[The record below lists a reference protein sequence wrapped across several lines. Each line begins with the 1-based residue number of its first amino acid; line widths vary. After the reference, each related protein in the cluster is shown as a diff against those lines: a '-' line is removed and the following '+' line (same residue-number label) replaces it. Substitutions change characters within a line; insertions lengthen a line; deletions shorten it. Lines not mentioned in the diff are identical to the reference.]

1 MKTRILTAFVLAGGM
16 ALAQTGSN
24 PGSPDQ
30 NQPPQSGQTQPSN
43 QDQQQPASPSTQDQ
57 QQPSSPSTQDQQQ
70 PTSPTT
76 QPPSTNPDQ
85 SQTAATSSANGQETV
100 VRGCLKQSGGN
111 WIISQNGQDTTLS
124 GDDSL
129 FKPHDGQQ
137 VEVHGTQSSAGALQ
151 VTSVN
156 TISDSCG
163 GTSDTAS
170 AGPSGPAATDQS
182 AAGQTPSSGSPG
194 TAQPA
199 ANPPVT
205 NQTAPTTVGSGS
217 QSATGTANPD
227 QGATTGQNPPDAD
240 TPLHPG
246 QTPEDRRQIA
256 HNVSRLPDGH
266 GPSLPETGSPIPLLG
281 LLGLGSLATGLL
293 ARKKK

>member
-1 MKTRILTAFVLAGGM
+1 MKTRILIAFVLAGGM
-16 ALAQTGSN
+16 ALAQTGTNS
-24 PGSPDQ
+24 GSTDQ
-30 NQPPQSGQTQPSN
+30 NQPPQGSQTQPASPDQQQPSSPSP

-57 QQPSSPSTQDQQQ
+57 QQPTSPSTQ
-70 PTSPTT
+70 
-76 QPPSTNPDQ
+76 PPSSNPDQ
-85 SQTAATSSANGQETV
+85 SQTAAPSSANGQETV

-111 WIISQNGQDTTLS
+111 WIISENGQDTTLS

-137 VEVHGTQSSAGALQ
+137 VEVRGTQSSAGLQ

-170 AGPSGPAATDQS
+170 ANPSGPASDQS
-182 AAGQTPSSGSPG
+182 AAASQTPSSGSAN

-227 QGATTGQNPPDAD
+227 QSSTTSQNPPDAD

-266 GPSLPETGSPIPLLG
+266 AAALPETSSPVPLLG
-281 LLGLGSLATGLL
+281 LLGLGSLVTGLVV
-293 ARKKK
+293 RKKK